1 MPYVVSQ
8 DELPGNPHVA
18 IFQGHQHGDVNVS
31 FFVVNFPPGG
41 GPQLHEHPYEEVFL
55 VQEGEAVYTVADATM
70 HARGGQIVIVPPGT
84 PHKFINSGDGP
95 LRLVAIHPNR
105 EMTTSFL
112 E

>member
-1 MPYVVSQ
+1 MPNVVSQ

-55 VQEGEAVYTVADATM
+55 VQEGEAMYTVADATIQ
-70 HARGGQIVIVPPGT
+70 ARGGQIVIVPPGT
-84 PHKFINSGDGP
+84 PHKFINSGGGP